1 MKRLLYLIGFLAT
14 FLLPYLSMAQEIEM
28 ADTMRSNGKIYVVVA
43 VVAVVLAGMI
53 VYISLLDK
61 KVRQLEKEVDQ
72 KEK

>member
-1 MKRLLYLIGFLAT
+1 MKRLRYILGFLVT
-14 FLLPYLSMAQEIEM
+14 FLLPCQGFAQEIEM

-53 VYISLLDK
+53 IYISILDK
-61 KVRQLEKEVDQ
+61 KVRQLEKELEQ